1 MAKLKFILFF
11 LLIPLITFSYTLDE
25 GETLMETGKLNDAA
39 SYFIH
44 YSSSLVQGSGKKQNV
59 TNIKDYSLSKYY
71 LSMSYYKMGELNKAY
86 DALKSIYSTNERKV
100 GFNVLMGLIIIAIGQ
115 RQNDSGVIKQG
126 YSYLKKGSLYEGI
139 RLRNSFII
147 DKTQVIRRKRVYYI
161 IKRLNNLDPQ
171 GKINYKYY
179 HTLLFNY
186 YKKNNY
192 LSPLS
197 VEYEKLLII
206 DPDNREYYE
215 KLFELYKQLKYY
227 DNLSYILQMF
237 IKKFYSQ
244 KDRKIFIKYLLQKIN
259 ADLLGRNYLECERNL
274 TLFSLNDLNN
284 FSIDEKMEYFSIS
297 LDLYSILNIKTKLLS
312 LLQEITSMNE
322 KKYSMDFDI
331 HYERALLSLYE
342 NSTFYS
348 KNAQVLDSLFQNILN
363 KFKKYYPDSI
373 YTYLLI
379 GEYYY
384 FQGKYDAA
392 QTIFSQMANLPKNNF
407 DAHFTYI
414 LFLSRMAHRIYV
426 DNKPS
431 GDFGKLNDI
440 FVQCF
445 TEINNIKTSDLRNID
460 DSKKFE
466 LFKIIG
472 NLYFLKG
479 LTFGT
484 IDEELSG
491 DLLYNRDNNMDHAID
506 YYQKALVIN
515 GNDTVILNY
524 LGWAYIYKRKFTD
537 AFDTYRTILQLSPFD
552 NNAKFQMK
560 FIKNK
565 LLRSY

>member
-206 DPDNREYYE
+206 DPDNKEYYE